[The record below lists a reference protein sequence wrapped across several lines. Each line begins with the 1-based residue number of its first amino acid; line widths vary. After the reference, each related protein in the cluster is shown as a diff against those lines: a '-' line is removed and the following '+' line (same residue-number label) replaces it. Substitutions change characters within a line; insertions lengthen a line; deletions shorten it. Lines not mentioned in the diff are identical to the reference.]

1 MADEITVGI
10 RLKVDN
16 GQLDDEIVF
25 NTDLVTQ
32 NTADPIILRKVESI
46 PTTAGGTAISTTGI
60 TTLGWMYVKNLD
72 GTNYVTI
79 GPDSGGSI
87 VSFIKLKPGE
97 HCVFRLQTGITIRML
112 ANTAAVRVLYAL
124 YDD

>member
-1 MADEITVGI
+1 MANEINVQI
-10 RLKVDN
+10 ALSLSNSNLKDRVVLEADSI
-16 GQLDDEIVF
+16 D
-25 NTDLVTQ
+25 Q
-32 NTADPIILRKVESI
+32 NTANPIMIGKVESI

-79 GPDSGGSI
+79 GPESGGAI
-87 VSFIKLKPGE
+87 VSFIKLKAGE
-97 HCVFRLQTGITIRML
+97 HAIFRLQTGITIRML
-112 ANTAAVRVLYAL
+112 ANTAACRVYYKI